1 MAGQVILLREGDPQ
15 HADEIIGAFAEQ
27 TGLQAR
33 EIDGGASFLIKGSE
47 HAINVIQTL
56 DEIDPDWTEHVALGD
71 PESI

>member
-1 MAGQVILLREGDPQ
+1 MASQVILLREDDERR
-15 HADEIIGAFAEQ
+15 ADEIIGAFAEQ
-27 TGLQAR
+27 TGLEAR
-33 EIDGGASFLIKGSE
+33 QTDGGASFAIDGAA